1 MLSGLKRHAIL
12 GYLKQSGWY
21 TLEEHTEKVEP
32 EWRQSACIGS
42 KTVKTCNQN
51 KYITL
56 LNKIQHFITINIYN

>member
-1 MLSGLKRHAIL
+1 MLWGLKRHAIL

-42 KTVKTCNQN
+42 KTVQN
-51 KYITL
+51 LQSK
-56 LNKIQHFITINIYN
+56 QIYYPAQ

>member
-42 KTVKTCNQN
+42 KTVQN
-51 KYITL
+51 LQSK
-56 LNKIQHFITINIYN
+56 QIYYPAQ